1 MANSIPGLG
10 TERRPKNPDG
20 ELFQFGARCPVLLQT
35 RHPRPVL
42 VNRGKNR
49 FSGRSIVKWLC
60 EMTSAQGS
68 GPRICQR
75 IVGGHS
81 LPGCGPVGFVNR
93 GRDWGRPTASSPRS
107 EVWLRSNRAA
117 QAAGTWAMS
126 PITLHPMRHPS
137 TPWPWLSGGMR
148 KPAKMISMPL
158 PPMTSPGLHA
168 RQQHRIG
175 EAGQSEARK

>member
-1 MANSIPGLG
+1 VIMANSISGLG

-81 LPGCGPVGFVNR
+81 LPGCHLGDEPDYPPPHAPPV
-93 GRDWGRPTASSPRS
+93 D
-107 EVWLRSNRAA
+107 
-117 QAAGTWAMS
+117 AMAVVEQ
-126 PITLHPMRHPS
+126 R
-137 TPWPWLSGGMR
+137 MR
-148 KPAKMISMPL
+148 KPAKIISMPL

-168 RQQHRIG
+168 RQQHPIG
-175 EAGQSEARK
+175 QAGQSEARK